1 MRCWLVFGVST
12 DHPVAEDVAAVAD
25 ASLGLALAVVV
36 HWALATV
43 VLRPRP
49 WIGATA
55 LVCAAPVVWFW
66 WDVSQMT

>member
-1 MRCWLVFGVST
+1 
-12 DHPVAEDVAAVAD
+12 VAEDVAAVAD

-49 WIGATA
+49 WIVATA